1 MAIRQHLPGE
11 NERGKDAMSPL
22 PDPHR
27 ESEATGDRIEQDP
40 LDRLNDGLTQWE
52 RELLAEPSAQSRPR
66 TPHLG
71 RYKDLLDASRSVTG
85 TLDPNELLLRVV
97 DAVIRI
103 AGADRGFLML
113 MHEEGKLQFEIA
125 RSKDET
131 TLPPSEFQI
140 SFGIAEEAAHRRET
154 VWVPDAVGSSLF
166 QDRKSVRALSLRT
179 VVAIPILNAGR
190 VLGVLY
196 IDSHSITHEFSTEDI
211 ALLEGFAAQV
221 AIALENARVH
231 ASLRDTKNR
240 LEIENLNLRRAL
252 KEDVRYGLLVGR
264 SPAMAQVVDLIE
276 KVIPTQVTVLIHG
289 ETGTGKEVVARAI
302 HLNGPRKDE
311 NFIAVNCGA
320 VPEALLE
327 SELFGYKKGAFTGAN
342 EDRVGLFEAADK
354 GTLFLDEVGEMPAS
368 LQVKLLRVLQDSHIR
383 RVGDTVSRKVD
394 IRLIAATNRDL
405 RAEVDAGRFRQDLFY
420 RMNVVPVT
428 LPPLRDRGD
437 DILLFAQHF
446 LEASAKRQRKSIVS
460 FTPEAREL
468 LLRHPWP
475 GNVRELENAM
485 ERAVALSDDG
495 VALEP
500 HLFGLGASVARRWD
514 GQHSLRETMEAVE
527 AETIREALRQSE
539 SNVSRAARAL
549 GVSRQH
555 LHNRMNFHGIRRSRI
570 LNESGG
576 K

>member
-1 MAIRQHLPGE
+1 
-11 NERGKDAMSPL
+11 MSPI
-22 PDPHR
+22 PEPMR
-27 ESEATGDRIEQDP
+27 ESNPAGDRNEPDP

-52 RELLAEPSAQSRPR
+52 RELLAEPTTPSRPR
-66 TPHLG
+66 APHLG

-113 MHEEGKLQFEIA
+113 MHGDGKLQFEIA

-131 TLPPSEFQI
+131 TLPPGEFQI

-196 IDSHSITHEFSTEDI
+196 IDSHSITHEFTPEDI

-231 ASLRDTKNR
+231 ESLRDTKNR

-264 SPAMAQVVDLIE
+264 SPAMTQVVELIE
-276 KVIPTQVTVLIHG
+276 KVIPTQVTVLING

-320 VPEALLE
+320 VPETLLE

-420 RMNVVPVT
+420 RMNVVPIT
-428 LPPLRDRGD
+428 LPPLRERGD
-437 DILLFAQHF
+437 DILLLAQHF
-446 LEASAKRQRKSIVS
+446 LDASAKRQRKNIVS
-460 FTPEAREL
+460 FSPDAREL

-475 GNVRELENAM
+475 GNVRELENAL

-495 VALEP
+495 IPLEP
-500 HLFGLGASVARRWD
+500 QLFGLGASVARRWD

-527 AETIREALRQSE
+527 AETIREALRQCE
-539 SNVSRAARAL
+539 SNVSRAARGL

-555 LHNRMNFHGIRRSRI
+555 LHHRMNFHGIRRSRI

-576 K
+576 R